1 MSKHAALH
9 NPINDLHDR
18 LMKDIAIR
26 SKHRIPSHA
35 DLTIEEITTKRN
47 YEHPLAA

>member
-9 NPINDLHDR
+9 NPANDLRDR

-26 SKHRIPSHA
+26 GKHRVPAHA
-35 DLTIEEITTKRN
+35 DLTIEEITDHTESPAK
-47 YEHPLAA
+47 

>member
-9 NPINDLHDR
+9 NPANDLRDR

-26 SKHRIPSHA
+26 GKRRAPAHA
-35 DLTIEEITTKRN
+35 DLTVEELARN
-47 YEHPLAA
+47 TENPAK